1 MAQGFGFIGVLEKQ
15 AHSGLRNC
23 FSSMPME
30 PKDKSDLGII
40 ESSFLSI
47 IRIIHKE
54 PTMFQFK
61 GSYGSLQSTVFTF
74 QLFKFTRSIS

>member
-40 ESSFLSI
+40 ESSFLRAKSI
-47 IRIIHKE
+47 ILIVQTSTCMHVGRAMLPCSRPIVE
-54 PTMFQFK
+54 MT
-61 GSYGSLQSTVFTF
+61 SLCYSG
-74 QLFKFTRSIS
+74 

>member
-1 MAQGFGFIGVLEKQ
+1 MTTKKIKTLFTLRNEDLIIPESMAQGFGFIGVLEKQ

-40 ESSFLSI
+40 ESSFLSA
-47 IRIIHKE
+47 KN
-54 PTMFQFK
+54 
-61 GSYGSLQSTVFTF
+61 G
-74 QLFKFTRSIS
+74 